1 MYYNYFNYFPTR
13 TFQIY
18 QIFSSNTNLGKTIF
32 SAGLLR
38 ASILKSQTNSNYYLK
53 VIQTGYPKDDD
64 LRFVKTFLPE
74 NFRNSIK
81 FKTLYKYEKAV
92 SPHLAVNKPIPNDED
107 VLNQI
112 KEFISECYNESLKGE
127 GRLFL
132 ETAGGINSPIMSG
145 KK

>member
-1 MYYNYFNYFPTR
+1 MSVSP
-13 TFQIY
+13 Q
-18 QIFSSNTNLGKTIF
+18 
-32 SAGLLR
+32 
-38 ASILKSQTNSNYYLK
+38 
-53 VIQTGYPKDDD
+53 
-64 LRFVKTFLPE
+64 TFLLE
-74 NFRNSIK
+74 NFKNSIK

-145 KK
+145 KKWF